1 MIFGGIVL
9 YASYYGCDQSE
20 AQRSLSAKSLGD
32 LKKIIMAASF
42 LRFPITLIYCFAGL
56 IIGTLALTTPEFL
69 AQIPE
74 DQPDWLM
81 PIFIVNY
88 LPKGKRRIFQAED
101 PSRLLALA
109 EEKQQELEATL
120 ASLKTEIIPALRH
133 LKPEFA
139 TSNVRFYEGDEGVE
153 YVLKDILSSTDKG
166 DKSYSVISTQALR
179 EHLYR
184 PFPTFTKQRIAKGI
198 FVRVLAIGAGGDE
211 AELAERKWMKGE
223 GDASYIAI
231 YPPKVAMISL
241 TKNDFP
247 VAVVIDSDAISG
259 THQMMF
265 DTLWNAL

>member
-1 MIFGGIVL
+1 MDLGLLKNLDLTDKEISIY
-9 YASYYGCDQSE
+9 YALLQMGPSSIRDIAAKADINRGTSYETLKG
-20 AQRSLSAKSLGD
+20 LAKKG
-32 LKKIIMAASF
+32 
-42 LRFPITLIYCFAGL
+42 
-56 IIGTLALTTPEFL
+56 
-69 AQIPE
+69 
-74 DQPDWLM
+74 
-81 PIFIVNY
+81 IVNY

-109 EEKQQELEATL
+109 EEKQQALEKTL
-120 ASLKTEIIPALRH
+120 EDLKTEIVPGLRH

-153 YVLKDILSSTDKG
+153 FVLKDILNSTDNG
-166 DKSYSVISTQALR
+166 DKAYSVISTQALR

-184 PFPTFTKQRIAKGI
+184 PFPNFTKQRVNKGI
-198 FVRVLAIGAGGDE
+198 FVRVLAIGEGGEE

-241 TKNDFP
+241 TKSNFP
-247 VAVVIDSDAISG
+247 VAVVIDSDAIAG

-265 DTLWNAL
+265 DTLWQAI

>member
-1 MIFGGIVL
+1 MDLGLLKNLDLTDKEISIY
-9 YASYYGCDQSE
+9 YALLQMGPSSIRDIATKADINRGTSYETLKG
-20 AQRSLSAKSLGD
+20 LAKKG
-32 LKKIIMAASF
+32 
-42 LRFPITLIYCFAGL
+42 
-56 IIGTLALTTPEFL
+56 
-69 AQIPE
+69 
-74 DQPDWLM
+74 
-81 PIFIVNY
+81 IVNY

-109 EEKQQELEATL
+109 EEKQQALEKTL
-120 ASLKTEIIPALRH
+120 EDLKTEIVPGLRH

-153 YVLKDILSSTDKG
+153 FVLKDILNSTDNG
-166 DKSYSVISTQALR
+166 DKAYSVISTQALR

-184 PFPTFTKQRIAKGI
+184 PFPNFTKQRVNKGI
-198 FVRVLAIGAGGDE
+198 FVRVLAIGEGGEE

-241 TKNDFP
+241 TKSNFP
-247 VAVVIDSDAISG
+247 VAVVIDSDAIAG

-265 DTLWNAL
+265 DTLWQAI

>member
-1 MIFGGIVL
+1 MDLGIL
-9 YASYYGCDQSE
+9 KNLDLTDKEISIYYALLQMGPSSIRDIAAKADINRGTSYE
-20 AQRSLSAKSLGD
+20 T
-32 LKKIIMAASF
+32 LK
-42 LRFPITLIYCFAGL
+42 GL
-56 IIGTLALTTPEFL
+56 VKKG
-69 AQIPE
+69 
-74 DQPDWLM
+74 
-81 PIFIVNY
+81 IVNY

-109 EEKQQELEATL
+109 EEKQQALEKTL
-120 ASLKTEIIPALRH
+120 EDLKTEIVPGLRH

-153 YVLKDILSSTDKG
+153 FVLKDILNSTDNG

-184 PFPTFTKQRIAKGI
+184 PFPNFTKQRVNKGI
-198 FVRVLAIGAGGDE
+198 FVRVLAIGEGGEE

-241 TKNDFP
+241 TKSNFP
-247 VAVVIDSDAISG
+247 VAVVIDSDAIAG

-265 DTLWNAL
+265 DTLWQAI

>member
-1 MIFGGIVL
+1 MSATIVSVL
-9 YASYYGCDQSE
+9 YRNTMNLSSL
-20 AQRSLSAKSLGD
+20 RSLGLTDREIA
-32 LKKIIMAASF
+32 
-42 LRFPITLIYCFAGL
+42 IY
-56 IIGTLALTTPEFL
+56 LALLELGPASIRDL
-69 AQIPE
+69 AEKANINRGSSYE
-74 DQPDWLM
+74 TLK
-81 PIFIVNY
+81 ILVKKGIVNY

-109 EEKQQELEATL
+109 EEKQQELETVL
-120 ASLKTEIIPALRH
+120 SSLKTDIIPTLRH

-166 DKSYSVISTQALR
+166 NKSYSVISTQALR

-211 AELAERKWMKGE
+211 ADLAERKWMKGE

-241 TKNDFP
+241 TRNDFP

>member
-1 MIFGGIVL
+1 MN
-9 YASYYGCDQSE
+9 
-20 AQRSLSAKSLGD
+20 LSALKSLD
-32 LKKIIMAASF
+32 LTDREIA
-42 LRFPITLIYCFAGL
+42 IY
-56 IIGTLALTTPEFL
+56 LALLELGPASIRDL
-69 AQIPE
+69 AAKADVNRGSTYE
-74 DQPDWLM
+74 TLKVLVKKG
-81 PIFIVNY
+81 IVNY

-101 PSRLLALA
+101 PSRLLDLA

-120 ASLKTEIIPALRH
+120 ASLKTDIIPALRH

-153 YVLKDILSSTDKG
+153 YVLRDILSSTDKG

-198 FVRVLAIGAGGDE
+198 FVRVLAIGEGGDE

-265 DTLWNAL
+265 DTLWKAL

>member
-1 MIFGGIVL
+1 MNL
-9 YASYYGCDQSE
+9 S
-20 AQRSLSAKSLGD
+20 SLKSLD
-32 LKKIIMAASF
+32 LSDREIA
-42 LRFPITLIYCFAGL
+42 IY
-56 IIGTLALTTPEFL
+56 LALLELGPASIRDL
-69 AQIPE
+69 AEKANINRGSSYE
-74 DQPDWLM
+74 TLKVLVKKG
-81 PIFIVNY
+81 IVNY

-109 EEKQQELEATL
+109 EEKHQELEATL
-120 ASLKTEIIPALRH
+120 VSLKTEIIPALRH

-153 YVLKDILSSTDKG
+153 YVLKDILSSA

-184 PFPTFTKQRIAKGI
+184 PFPTFTKQRISKGI
-198 FVRVLAIGAGGDE
+198 FVRVLAIGEGGDE

-223 GDASYIAI
+223 GNASYIAI

-259 THQMMF
+259 THQTMF

>member
-1 MIFGGIVL
+1 MNLEPLKALG
-9 YASYYGCDQSE
+9 
-20 AQRSLSAKSLGD
+20 LSDREIA
-32 LKKIIMAASF
+32 
-42 LRFPITLIYCFAGL
+42 IYCALLQLGPASIRDLAAKADVNRGSSYETLKGL
-56 IIGTLALTTPEFL
+56 VKKG
-69 AQIPE
+69 
-74 DQPDWLM
+74 
-81 PIFIVNY
+81 IVNY

-109 EEKQQELEATL
+109 EEKQQALEQTL
-120 ASLKTEIIPALRH
+120 NSLKSDIIPGLRH

-153 YVLKDILSSTDKG
+153 FVLKDILSATDKG
-166 DKSYSVISTQALR
+166 NKTYSVISTQALR

-184 PFPTFTKQRIAKGI
+184 PFPSFTKQRIAKGI
-198 FVRVLAIGAGGDE
+198 SVRVLAIGEGGDE

-247 VAVVIDSDAISG
+247 VAVVIDSDAIAG
-259 THQMMF
+259 TQQIMF
-265 DTLWNAL
+265 DTLWRAL

>member
-1 MIFGGIVL
+1 MNL
-9 YASYYGCDQSE
+9 S
-20 AQRSLSAKSLGD
+20 SLKSLD
-32 LKKIIMAASF
+32 LSDREIAIYIALLELGPASIRDLATKTDINRGSSYETLKVLVKK
-42 LRFPITLIYCFAGL
+42 G
-56 IIGTLALTTPEFL
+56 
-69 AQIPE
+69 
-74 DQPDWLM
+74 
-81 PIFIVNY
+81 IVNY

-109 EEKQQELEATL
+109 EEKQQELEVTL
-120 ASLKTEIIPALRH
+120 SS

-166 DKSYSVISTQALR
+166 NKSYSVISTQALR

-184 PFPTFTKQRIAKGI
+184 PFPNFTKQRITKGI

-241 TKNDFP
+241 TKSNFP

-265 DTLWNAL
+265 DTLWKAL